1 MKRILS
7 SILCVIL
14 FVLCFAGCG
23 KNDKLKDVSMDTSS
37 KVTVSDKF
45 SVDTFDKRY
54 DMALKELGSE
64 DVLSV
69 VYSSKDYAVALA
81 NDLYSMYGQDKLQA
95 LPDYDEYM
103 IKASK
108 SVVEL
113 CSYTNKQVMVRFN
126 DDNTYEFDEQNGK
139 DSEAASLAAMI
150 PSNEIKVKLKDA
162 IHTVLNHL
170 QNKDDIWYIKGELA
184 MDKMWNI
191 NVGIPGEASSE
202 IEWIANKVVDIS
214 TGEMIDAKGRYDES
228 STSE

>member
-1 MKRILS
+1 M
-7 SILCVIL
+7 
-14 FVLCFAGCG
+14 LCFAGCG
-23 KNDKLKDVSMDTSS
+23 KNDKLKGVLADTNS

-69 VYSSKDYAVALA
+69 VYSGKDYAVALA

-103 IKASK
+103 AKASK

-113 CSYTNKQVMVRFN
+113 CSYTNRQVMVRFN